1 MIILLLCFLLM
12 LDLLSAPDGGLGSL
26 EPSLS
31 SGFCFVVLFVPLLKI
46 GAKGGD
52 TALVFKAG
60 TATALGLLAA
70 ALSVAVVPLGP
81 SSLGG
86 EVGGGEPKLLCAI
99 FTGGYLGVS
108 GHLTALQL
116 SLVET

>member
-1 MIILLLCFLLM
+1 M
-12 LDLLSAPDGGLGSL
+12 LDLLSAPDGWLGSL

-81 SSLGG
+81 SLGG
-86 EVGGGEPKLLCAI
+86 EVGGGSLNYYALFSP
-99 FTGGYLGVS
+99 GGYLGVS